1 MKKKVSLLILLMF
14 ILNIALVGCTNK
26 TTQEQKAKETPKEK
40 QTVNIGL
47 LPSADAIPF
56 IIAKHNGYFKEEGVT
71 VNLEHFK
78 SAMDRDSAFQTG
90 NIDGAMADMLSVIF
104 SNDNG
109 FNVKMTSKTNGSFKL
124 IANKDANIKNVSDAK
139 GKTIGISK
147 NTVIEYIT
155 DKIMEKANI
164 SENEYEKVAVPK
176 MPTRLE
182 MLHNN
187 KLATATLP
195 EPLASDAINKGGILL
210 SSSEDLGIYP
220 GIMVFSQKAIDAK
233 KDEIK
238 AVYRAYNRAI
248 EYLQKESKD
257 KYIDMVIKEG
267 GLPASLKTASQLP
280 EYTKAVMPS
289 EKDFTAVL
297 DWLKSKK
304 LTSKDFKFEDL
315 SDSSLIE

>member
-1 MKKKVSLLILLMF
+1 MKKKSTFLILIIF
-14 ILNIALVGCTNK
+14 ILNISLIGCSNNK
-26 TTQEQKAKETPKEK
+26 TSQTPKEK
-40 QTVNIGL
+40 ETLNLGL

-56 IIAKHNGYFKEEGVT
+56 IIAKHNGYFENEGVT
-71 VNLEHFK
+71 VNLHHFK
-78 SAMDRDSAFQTG
+78 SAIDRDSAFQTG

-124 IANKDANIKNVSDAK
+124 IAGKNSNINDLEQIK

-155 DKIMEKANI
+155 DKIMQNANI
-164 SENEYEKVAVPK
+164 ADNEYEKVAVPK

-195 EPLASDAINKGGILL
+195 EPLASDAINKGCKVL
-210 SSSEDLGIYP
+210 SSSNDIGIYP
-220 GIMVFSQKAIDAK
+220 GIMVFSQKAIDTK
-233 KDEIK
+233 QEEIK
-238 AVYRAYNRAI
+238 ALYRAYNKAI
-248 EYLQKESKD
+248 DYLQKESKE
-257 KYIDMVIKEG
+257 KYIDVVIKEG
-267 GLPASLKTASQLP
+267 GFPESIRTSSNLPD
-280 EYTKAVMPS
+280 YTKAVMPS
-289 EKDFTAVL
+289 EKDFTEVL
-297 DWLKSKK
+297 NWLKSKK
-304 LTSKDFKFEDL
+304 LTSNDFKFTDL